1 MRVAAIQMAATLDR
15 DRNLQVAEGLVDEAA
30 AQGAALV
37 VLPEIFDCTGKP
49 EQMVERAVPFDGS
62 VTQWAAGLAKRH
74 GVWFVAGS
82 FSERLSHDSHIA
94 NTSTLFGPDGQLA
107 ATYRKL
113 HLFDIAVPGAQYFES
128 GTVRAGDDIVTA
140 DLSDHHARLGMSI
153 CYDLRFPELYRA
165 LAVRGADIVSAPSA
179 FTARTG
185 AAHWELL
192 VRARA
197 VEEQVVMIAP
207 NQYGPRFFGHSLIV
221 DAWGRALAGT
231 TEAADQVLIADIDLD
246 EQRQIREQLPSVANR
261 RADVYGTPG
270 A

>member
-1 MRVAAIQMAATLDR
+1 MRVAAIQMAATLER
-15 DRNLQVAEGLVDEAA
+15 DRNLEVAQVLVERAA
-30 AQGAALV
+30 AQGAELV

-49 EQMVERAVPFDGS
+49 ELMVEHAVPFDGP
-62 VTQWAAGLAKRH
+62 VTTWASSLAKQH
-74 GVWFVAGS
+74 GIWFVAGS
-82 FSERLSHDSHIA
+82 FSERLSHDRHIA
-94 NTSTLFGPDGQLA
+94 NTSTLFDPSGDLV

-113 HLFDIAVPGAQYFES
+113 HLFDITVPGAQYYES
-128 GTVRAGDDIVTA
+128 ETVRAGDDIVTA
-140 DLSDHHARLGMSI
+140 DLDGHEARLGMSI

-185 AAHWELL
+185 EAHWELL

-197 VEEQVVMIAP
+197 VEEQVAMIAP
-207 NQYGPRFFGHSLIV
+207 NQYGPRFFGHSLIA
-221 DAWGRALAGT
+221 DSWGRVLAGT
-231 TEAADQVLIADIDLD
+231 DEAADEIVIANIDLD
-246 EQRQIREQLPSVANR
+246 EQRKIRQQLPSVANR